1 MDSKGRVAVP
11 KKFREGMLGIQSDY
25 VGMELVVTNGLS
37 NQLFVFSP
45 EGFDDFAR
53 RYDALPCEDAD
64 LLDRYF
70 GAGAFDCTLDVQG
83 RILLPA
89 RLKSFAALNK
99 EVVWVGQRGPNSVR
113 GFSRSSLGPS
123 RAYTSNLTDPSSTI
137 TNFEIGGNKE
147 IVFNAE
153 LEIPILKAMN
163 ISGVVFFDMGNAYNE
178 DQDLSLKIDWF
189 AKSDEELDS
198 VMRSSMGFGFRWL
211 SPMGLLR
218 FEWGFP
224 LNPKKNEDN
233 VVFEFSI
240 GNAF

>member
-1 MDSKGRVAVP
+1 MGIHFRGTYEYAMDSKGRVAVP

-45 EGFDDFAR
+45 EVFDDFAR

-99 EVVWVGQRGPNSVR
+99 EVVWVGQRGHVELWSAERWNEAQEAVQN
-113 GFSRSSLGPS
+113 GVFL
-123 RAYTSNLTDPSSTI
+123 TSNPIIKQVYAKID
-137 TNFEIGGNKE
+137 
-147 IVFNAE
+147 FNA
-153 LEIPILKAMN
+153 P
-163 ISGVVFFDMGNAYNE
+163 
-178 DQDLSLKIDWF
+178 
-189 AKSDEELDS
+189 
-198 VMRSSMGFGFRWL
+198 
-211 SPMGLLR
+211 
-218 FEWGFP
+218 
-224 LNPKKNEDN
+224 
-233 VVFEFSI
+233 
-240 GNAF
+240 